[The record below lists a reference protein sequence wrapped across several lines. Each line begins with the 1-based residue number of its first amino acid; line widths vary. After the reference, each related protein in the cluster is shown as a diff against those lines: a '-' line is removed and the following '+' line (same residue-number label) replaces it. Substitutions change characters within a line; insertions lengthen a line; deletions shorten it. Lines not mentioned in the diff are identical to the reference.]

1 MPVDVLKVR
10 AFLKRRERERAER
23 GAALRRE
30 VLRRLGRIWPVLER
44 YLVEEAFLFGS
55 LENGGFRESSD
66 VDIAVRIGKDVDFWG
81 LWRELEEALGWE
93 VDLRELRGGR
103 FEELVRKTGRQLW
116 PRPG

>member
-1 MPVDVLKVR
+1 VPVDVLEVR

-23 GAALRRE
+23 EAALRRE
-30 VLRRLGRIWPVLER
+30 VLKRLDRIWPVLER
-44 YLVEEAFLFGS
+44 YLVKEAFLFGS
-55 LENGGFRESSD
+55 LEKGGFRESSD
-66 VDIAVRIGKDVDFWG
+66 VDIAVRIGRDVDFWG

-116 PRPG
+116 PRPE